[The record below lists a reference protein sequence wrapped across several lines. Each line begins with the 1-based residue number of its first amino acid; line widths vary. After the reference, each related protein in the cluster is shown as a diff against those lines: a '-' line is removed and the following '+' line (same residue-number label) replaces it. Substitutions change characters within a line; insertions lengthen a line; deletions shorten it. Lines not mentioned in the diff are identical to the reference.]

1 MKSKFMDA
9 KYLFLILFSASL
21 IVFGLLFATPIE
33 IYKGTIQILTQ
44 PDTLITDYIGVGG
57 IGASFFNSGVLTLIF
72 TFLLYKLKLKINGIS
87 IASIFLIA
95 GFSLFGKN
103 LFNVWFVIIGVF
115 IYSKVQKDKFSKYI
129 YIAIFGTAMAPIV
142 TEIIF
147 STTISKL
154 ISIPLGM
161 AIGISIGFILPP
173 ISSFLLN
180 VHQGF
185 NLYNI
190 GFASGVIGTIF
201 VSLLKSYGFIPV
213 PRFIWTEG
221 NNEIFSIYLYLLFS
235 LFIICGFLLNNKS
248 FKNVKNITHYSG
260 RLISDFVIME
270 GFPPTLINMGINGII
285 ATTYILLV
293 NGDLNGPT
301 IGGIFTIVGFGAFGK
316 HPKNIIPIFIGVL
329 IGSVTK
335 IWNINDPSILLA
347 ALFGTA
353 LAPIAGEFGW
363 FYGIIAAII
372 HSSVVLNVGYLHG
385 GLNLYN
391 NGFSAGIVAAVL
403 VPLIEAFR
411 KDDF

>member
-1 MKSKFMDA
+1 MDA

-57 IGASFFNSGVLTLIF
+57 IGASFFNSGILTLIF